1 MCRRLFAVLAMGAL
15 IFPGKLPAD
24 SILSVPFTA
33 GAPGATALVPVNY
46 TTDTNAPSLQFD
58 LLYDTNFLAAGS
70 PIGGNALSDHQ
81 IASAEVSPGLR
92 RVLILSLSNSPITN
106 GVLVYVPFAIS
117 TNAPDHDELLT
128 MSNVL
133 VVNAAAQTTP
143 SESSNGVLA
152 VAVPPRFT
160 AIFPTNGGA
169 VHLEL
174 AGTTGRRYAIQGAT
188 NLSQPVWRAI
198 DTNAAAG
205 GLAEFDDG
213 MTSAAPARYYRAAVV
228 P

>member
-1 MCRRLFAVLAMGAL
+1 M
-15 IFPGKLPAD
+15 FPVDLPAD
-24 SILSVPFTA
+24 SVLSVQFTA
-33 GAPGATALVPVNY
+33 GAPGTTAMVPVNY

-58 LLYDTNFLAAGS
+58 LLYDTNYLTAGD
-70 PIGGNALSDHQ
+70 PTGGNALSDHQ
-81 IASAEVSPGLR
+81 VASAEVSPGLR
-92 RVLILSLSNSPITN
+92 RVLILSFSNSPITN

-117 TNAPDHDELLT
+117 TNAPDHDEMLT

-133 VVNAAAQTTP
+133 VVNAGASVVP

-152 VAVPPRFT
+152 IAVPPRFD

-174 AGTTGRRYAIQGAT
+174 SGTTGRHYAIQTTT
-188 NLSQPVWRAI
+188 NLAQPVWTAI
-198 DTNAAAG
+198 STNAAVG
-205 GLAEFDDG
+205 GLVEFEGQDQE
-213 MTSAAPARYYRAAVV
+213 MARYYRAVVV